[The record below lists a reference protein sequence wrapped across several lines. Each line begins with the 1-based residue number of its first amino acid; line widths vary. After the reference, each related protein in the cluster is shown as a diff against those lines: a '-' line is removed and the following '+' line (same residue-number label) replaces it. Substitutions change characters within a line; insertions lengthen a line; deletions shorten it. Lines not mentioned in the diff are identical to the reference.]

1 MMATHESFG
10 LHRYFMVA
18 WLHPGKLCHK
28 QMMYILKLMDNTTA
42 NICFS
47 AEPVLSFSL
56 YFYVCQQHISRVLF

>member
-10 LHRYFMVA
+10 LRRYFMVA

-28 QMMYILKLMDNTTA
+28 QMIYILKLMDSTTA

-47 AEPVLSFSL
+47 AEHVLSFSI
-56 YFYVCQQHISRVLF
+56 YFYVRQQHIARVLF